1 MRVVSRQDSKSS
13 KQQVSLLKQLKTK
26 KPNLIH
32 AFTGA
37 NVMDGGHF
45 GTSAGTQKTSH
56 AHEAGKEIP
65 SHACART
72 RLLPY
77 CHARHIQVDRIAL
90 GQRA

>member
-45 GTSAGTQKTSH
+45 GTSAGT
-56 AHEAGKEIP
+56 
-65 SHACART
+65 R
-72 RLLPY
+72 RR
-77 CHARHIQVDRIAL
+77 RHMPMKQERRFPPMHVQGQGYFHTAMHGTFKLIA
-90 GQRA
+90 